1 MIQTEQELNL
11 AVYLISIF
19 DDTLTQIRDWT
30 EALITSPAIFP
41 FDENLNT
48 DTDLTDGT
56 WFFESVGDKIIKQI
70 AITRPVGTAPNPDV
84 EVQVLVDGVYVT
96 VGSFTPEL
104 TDDTPNLININDIPR
119 DFDHL
124 RLVSSASFQ
133 LHELVLQGITNTDPT
148 NGEIIFYDTE
158 GIIDKYGTWTYKGNT
173 IYLDGTNLESLNA
186 SAVFAS

>member
-11 AVYLISIF
+11 EVYHLTQGF
-19 DDTLTQIRDWT
+19 DDLPLTQIRDWV

-173 IYLDGTNLESLNA
+173 MIL
-186 SAVFAS
+186 

>member
-1 MIQTEQELNL
+1 M
-11 AVYLISIF
+11 
-19 DDTLTQIRDWT
+19 
-30 EALITSPAIFP
+30 
-41 FDENLNT
+41 NT

-133 LHELVLQGITNTDPT
+133 LHELVLQGITTMIYDPT
-148 NGEIIFYDTE
+148 EYVYMNYLEYIIPRR
-158 GIIDKYGTWTYKGNT
+158 GN
-173 IYLDGTNLESLNA
+173 IRQMQHLRNYHQVLP
-186 SAVFAS
+186 